1 MPLDIEPLRKGCSL
15 SKHLN
20 KIRSDA
26 DPNRCYIT
34 ARKHGEKE
42 GNMTLPKDHD
52 FLTCEHKDIQ
62 MAGHIIEKSAYGMIN
77 EFKES
82 INK

>member
-1 MPLDIEPLRKGCSL
+1 MLLEIEPLKKGCSR

-20 KIRSDA
+20 KIRSDV
-26 DPNRCYIT
+26 DPNRFYTI
-34 ARKHGEKE
+34 ARKHGEKQ

-62 MAGHIIEKSAYGMIN
+62 MAGNIIEMSACEMIS
-77 EFKES
+77 ELKES